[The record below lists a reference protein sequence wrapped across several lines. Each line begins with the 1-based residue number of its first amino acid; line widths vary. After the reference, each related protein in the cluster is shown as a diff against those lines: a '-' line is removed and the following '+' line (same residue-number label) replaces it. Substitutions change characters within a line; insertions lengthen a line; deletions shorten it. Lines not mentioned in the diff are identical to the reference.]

1 MYTFPAYLS
10 AQYIDVGMLIGV
22 SNYQGDLAKSSVKAS
37 VGRSRQALN
46 INARYNYTRR
56 VSFKLG
62 LNYGVIAA
70 DDKDALK
77 KRVRNLYFES
87 NIYELSLTT
96 EISVFKYDPTDLG
109 AIRITPYIL
118 GGISVF
124 HFNPVTK
131 LNGDWVSLHDYHT
144 EGQGLT
150 GYPEEYKLTQLAIPF
165 GGGVKYNIN
174 EEWSIGIEMAMRMT
188 FTDYLDDV
196 SGYYPNLKELHD
208 AYGSDAVKL
217 SNPNI
222 TAFSDSTD
230 GLPEYEPYTIARG
243 VPENTDWYF
252 FGGVTFSY
260 NFLFKGMY
268 SSASNSGHLG
278 CPAF

>member
-37 VGRSRQALN
+37 VGRS
-46 INARYNYTRR
+46 
-56 VSFKLG
+56 
-62 LNYGVIAA
+62 
-70 DDKDALK
+70 
-77 KRVRNLYFES
+77 
-87 NIYELSLTT
+87 LS
-96 EISVFKYDPTDLG
+96 V
-109 AIRITPYIL
+109 
-118 GGISVF
+118 V
-124 HFNPVTK
+124 
-131 LNGDWVSLHDYHT
+131 
-144 EGQGLT
+144 
-150 GYPEEYKLTQLAIPF
+150 
-165 GGGVKYNIN
+165 
-174 EEWSIGIEMAMRMT
+174 GIERAMRMT

-196 SGYYPNLKELHD
+196 SG
-208 AYGSDAVKL
+208 
-217 SNPNI
+217 
-222 TAFSDSTD
+222 
-230 GLPEYEPYTIARG
+230 YEPYTIARG